1 MKKHR
6 LDATDLL
13 PLIEDTIH
21 SGGTFEL
28 TVKGSSMRP
37 FLTHNVTKV
46 ELAKVD
52 TLSKFDIYL
61 FKHHGFVVLHRLV
74 KQKNKRYY
82 FRGDALKKI
91 ETVEKDAIVAKVKT
105 IKHQGKTITP
115 TAFRYRCKVKLW
127 HVLRLFRKPLLRL
140 MR

>member
-46 ELAKVD
+46 ELTKVD

-61 FKHHGFVVLHRLV
+61 FLH
-74 KQKNKRYY
+74 
-82 FRGDALKKI
+82 
-91 ETVEKDAIVAKVKT
+91 T
-105 IKHQGKTITP
+105 
-115 TAFRYRCKVKLW
+115 
-127 HVLRLFRKPLLRL
+127 
-140 MR
+140 